1 MTIERILL
9 TLALVAG
16 SLLIAALSFMGSG
29 VGIGGAGTTFDG
41 TGIGTGQLSEW
52 TEGTLKGVGA
62 TSSVGLSSVMGTLD
76 TRVTLAGLAVGW
88 TLRWVYS
95 LPWGSMPRALAVW
108 MLGWRNSVAMLG
120 LAVGCIAVILLV

>member
-9 TLALVAG
+9 TLALLAG
-16 SLLIAALSFMGSG
+16 SLLIAALSLMGSG
-29 VGIGGAGTTFDG
+29 LGLGGAGANLE
-41 TGIGTGQLSEW
+41 GIGAGTAQLSDW
-52 TEGTLKGVGA
+52 TADTLKGVSSNGA
-62 TSSVGLSSVMGTLD
+62 TGLSGMMGTLD
-76 TRVTLAGLAVGW
+76 TRVTLAGIAVGW

-95 LPWGSMPRALAVW
+95 LPWGAMPRAVVVW